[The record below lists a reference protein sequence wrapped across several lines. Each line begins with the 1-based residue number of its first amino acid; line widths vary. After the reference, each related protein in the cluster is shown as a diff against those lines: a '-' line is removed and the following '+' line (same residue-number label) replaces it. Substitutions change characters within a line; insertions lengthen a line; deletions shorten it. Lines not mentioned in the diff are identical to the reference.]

1 MSTGNKYITGLP
13 YDVEES
19 EREALQSIIYRLV
32 TITERD
38 STTEILD
45 TIEDKKLLEPLYIL
59 IDKYRKEVPG
69 HNAVM
74 VNGVREYRLLRML
87 HQLFDDHTTKFLDKI
102 QDKELLDDFY
112 ILIDKYSKEAPDRD
126 PVMFNR
132 VREHRLLHM
141 LEQLFDDHDTK
152 FLDKIQD
159 KELLDD
165 FYKRVNAYSSSMF
178 EYNTEDKVELVD
190 NYKKVRD
197 MVDILLQTHSTGILA
212 TITDKKMLDD
222 LYRYIENYRKEVPGH
237 DVFMVNLVRKHRF
250 QHIIDQLVQTYDTKF
265 LDKIEDKELLVH
277 LYQYVSSGGTGQ
289 RTVLSKL
296 LYNYMTPTIHMPTP
310 KFIGGPCTITCH
322 FNEERNMMIYIFGET
337 HTDENNC
344 AIFGA
349 QPAETMLIDEFM
361 KLVAKNTP
369 GYCDAFLEINATKK
383 QTRHYT
389 NDIWLTKQGYSLEK
403 LFQTFKHCIQGKEQ
417 GEESLCK
424 LLRVHYF
431 DIRFIDL
438 PSVSVLDHDRLMSFI
453 DRIYNINIIVYTQCS
468 IFYDQYKEKWI
479 ETNERFTELKEKIGI
494 DTQEYTEFKS
504 SVNTAYE
511 EIKKKYNQDV
521 SSNNTF
527 YFHRIKQIISENKK
541 LYDYLIESI
550 NAKSDEDIANFWYNL
565 IFNQRATDEINKIP
579 EQWIKDKLY
588 EHTTE
593 HIQVIISKNKDTWKK
608 FIDISN
614 GQLTVTNDEY
624 LNECLLFF
632 DSFVDLECSKAD
644 VYCIARMFKGFNIED
659 KTKTAYPG
667 ADYLDQ
673 PRRAH
678 NIIIYAGERHS
689 ENIRNFLK
697 KLEFDEIDSAGGW
710 LDKTHTGATVE
721 NTCIDVRKFHM
732 PFFTMKAIDDYKM
745 KKQNKQSEITY
756 RTRLKTIADELNKD
770 KQKLDE
776 EDKQILSLSYEE
788 KGFEVYQRREILI
801 IEWRRL
807 MYKFE
812 EIISE
817 MEAKKKDSPSQ
828 ELLEFIKELQNELA
842 KIRTNM
848 KRYLSVMVQVRSK
861 DIHDPYGLPVTIPT
875 ISMD

>member
-1 MSTGNKYITGLP
+1 MSTGNTYKTGLP
-13 YDVEES
+13 YDVEEL
-19 EREALQSIIYRLV
+19 EREALQSIIYRLA

-45 TIEDKKLLEPLYIL
+45 TIEDKKLLEHLYIL
-59 IDKYRKEVPG
+59 IDKYSKEVPG

-87 HQLFDDHTTKFLDKI
+87 DQLFDDHTT
-102 QDKELLDDFY
+102 E
-112 ILIDKYSKEAPDRD
+112 
-126 PVMFNR
+126 
-132 VREHRLLHM
+132 
-141 LEQLFDDHDTK
+141 

-165 FYKRVNAYSSSMF
+165 FYKRVDAYSSSMF
-178 EYNTEDKVELVD
+178 EYNTEDIVELVD
-190 NYKKVRD
+190 NYKDIRD
-197 MVDILLQTHSTGILA
+197 IVDILLQTHSTDILD
-212 TITDKKMLDD
+212 TIEDKKMLDD
-222 LYRYIENYRKEVPGH
+222 LYRYIENYRKEVPDH
-237 DVFMVNLVRKHRF
+237 DVVMVDLVRKHRF

-277 LYQYVSSGGTGQ
+277 LYPYVLSGHTGQ
-289 RTVLSKL
+289 KRTVLSKL

-322 FNEERNMMIYIFGET
+322 FNEKRNMMIYIFGEA

-389 NDIWLTKQGYSLEK
+389 NDIWFTKEGYSLEK

-431 DIRFIDL
+431 DIRSIDL
-438 PSVSVLDHDRLMSFI
+438 PSVSVLDHDRLRSFI
-453 DRIYNINIIVYTQCS
+453 NEIYNINIIVYAQCN
-468 IFYDQYKEKWI
+468 IFYDQYKKKWI
-479 ETNERFTELKEKIGI
+479 EINERFTELKEKIGI
-494 DTQEYTEFKS
+494 DTQEYKEFKS
-504 SVNTAYE
+504 SMNTAYE
-511 EIKKKYNQDV
+511 EIEKKYNQDV
-521 SSNNTF
+521 SSINTF
-527 YFHRIKQIISENKK
+527 YFHRIKQIISENQK

-579 EQWIKDKLY
+579 EQWIKDTLY

-593 HIQVIISKNKDTWKK
+593 LIQVIISKNKDTWKK

-624 LNECLLFF
+624 LKECLLFF
-632 DSFVDLECSKAD
+632 DSFINLECSKAD

-659 KTKTAYPG
+659 QTKTAYPG

-697 KLEFDEIDSAGGW
+697 KLEFDEIDSAGSW
-710 LDKTHTGATVE
+710 LTKTHTGETVE

-788 KGFEVYQRREILI
+788 KGLEVYQRREILI
-801 IEWRRL
+801 SEWRRL
-807 MYKFE
+807 MYKFD

-828 ELLEFIKELQNELA
+828 ELLEFINELQNELA

-861 DIHDPYGLPVTIPT
+861 DIYDPYGLPVTLPT